1 MRDRQIRADLTESS
15 IQNEGPLVEERTFLE
30 PSSTSASVDREI
42 ASDDRVITL
51 SLTPQDAR
59 QLIFSLH
66 RVVHALYREPAR
78 AASWQRQKNPKPGTG
93 RKP

>member
-15 IQNEGPLVEERTFLE
+15 IQNEDPLVEERVSLG

-66 RVVHALYREPAR
+66 RAVHEHYREPAR
-78 AASWQRQKNPKPGTG
+78 AAPWQRQQNPRPGTR